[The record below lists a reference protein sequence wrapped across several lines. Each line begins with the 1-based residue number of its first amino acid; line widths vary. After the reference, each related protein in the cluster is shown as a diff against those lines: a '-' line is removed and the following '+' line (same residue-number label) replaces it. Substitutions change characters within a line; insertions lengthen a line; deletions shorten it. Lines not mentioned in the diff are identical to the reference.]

1 MTQEFGAPRLN
12 RRAFAQDKIE
22 HFVVLF
28 MENRATDYT
37 FGCMLGD
44 HPEFDGIPK
53 GGRQIMKDP
62 TNSSAGNVTVTCG
75 TAPYVCKGG
84 MGFNSNGHFEPK
96 ANEKIAP
103 YGPQGNDW
111 DFANGATGEAIEMFS
126 EEQLPIKAAVKDNF
140 AVFNRFHS
148 STPTA
153 STPNHLY
160 SQSCTSCGLTAN
172 ELYDA
177 CGGPTPNFPQMTIYD
192 NCYLNNISFNIFYNS
207 TCGDENRST
216 CETKWGGGSVY
227 VNTPD
232 MALMGVARHTD
243 HFQGQDVFY
252 KQAAAGTLPQ
262 FSFINPP
269 DEACDHPCHEYV

>member
-1 MTQEFGAPRLN
+1 
-12 RRAFAQDKIE
+12 
-22 HFVVLF
+22 

-207 TCGDENRST
+207 TCGDENRSS